1 MSTVEIISKE
11 KLLQARNVLNIKKN
25 TFFLHAKKEKEVEV
39 EIVNGEIQNF
49 KFDRPVGEMITS
61 SDTAEGF
68 LAKIT
73 LDLEMGFAEIP
84 LLYKDI
90 YETIENRDFP
100 KVFEGKWLQYGK
112 VVFLQHVE
120 GQEVKFGVLES
131 EEGDVAY
138 IRTYSAG
145 FEYTEDLIEYNMGWS
160 IELLNKSMGRAY
172 NALLNHVYLY
182 PIISY
187 SYTSANQTP
196 ANTMFDSPA
205 YADVDGYTK
214 HVLNI
219 RQTLIDAKQATLEKD
234 SYGKNRAGSTI
245 ILCSSTDEQYITEAL
260 NGFTVRGTVYQPLTG
275 ISKIIVYDGWSET
288 VKGETTSYTGVTAG
302 TCYLIKPKTYMKEL
316 IKHGLIVDSDNADLS
331 RLIEQQIIGRS
342 RIGVYAGIA
351 NSVEEITLPDI
362 PEAS

>member
-1 MSTVEIISKE
+1 MAVQIISKN
-11 KLLQARNVLNIKKN
+11 KLLADRSKINTKKKS
-25 TFFLHAKKEKEVEV
+25 FFLHAKKEKEVDI

-49 KFDRPVGEMITS
+49 VFDRPVGEMIVS

-73 LDLEMGFAEIP
+73 LDLEMGFADVP
-84 LLYKDI
+84 LLYKPI

-100 KVFEGKWLQYGK
+100 EVFEAKWLQYGK

-120 GQEVKFGVLES
+120 GKEVKFGVLSS
-131 EEGDVAY
+131 EEGNVAY

-145 FEYTEDLIEYNMGWS
+145 FEYTEDLVEYNMGWS
-160 IELLNKSMGRAY
+160 MQLLNTAMGRAY

-196 ANTMFDSPA
+196 ASGMFDTPA

-214 HVLNI
+214 HVLNV
-219 RQTLIDAKQATLEKD
+219 RQTLLDAKQATLVKN
-234 SYGKNRAGSTI
+234 SYGKNRAGSNI
-245 ILCSSTDEQYITEAL
+245 VLCSSSDEQYIIEAL
-260 NGFTVRGTVYQPLTG
+260 EGFTVRGTVYKPLSG
-275 ISKIIVYDGWSET
+275 IDQIIVYDGWSET
-288 VKGETTSYTGVTAG
+288 IEGETTSYTGVTAG
-302 TCYLIKPKTYMKEL
+302 TCYLIKPKAFMKEL
-316 IKHGLIVDSDNADLS
+316 IKHGLIVDSANPDLS
-331 RLIEQQIIGRS
+331 RLIEEQIVGRS

-351 NSVEEITLPDI
+351 DSIEEVTLPSL
-362 PEAS
+362 PE